1 VKHATGTPSAG
12 QETAP
17 DGRDERAPTPPLPDL
32 ETLPPWAVN
41 AWLLATL
48 VALWSW
54 SFGFI
59 RRLGASHHDAED
71 IRQEAFAG
79 ALRNWRTFA
88 PSPED
93 APDVALRRWL
103 CGVLLNQWRMNR
115 RFRRTRR
122 EVPLGAAFAINR
134 EALQDPGH
142 EGRVQAADTLRALQ
156 EATNAERWRAWWA
169 LEADGYSVG
178 EIADH
183 ERVSTNT
190 IHWRIR
196 SAREDFAAVLG
207 FVGGSRRS
215 RGRR

>member
-1 VKHATGTPSAG
+1 MSEGTRTTRSG
-12 QETAP
+12 QETAS
-17 DGRDERAPTPPLPDL
+17 RQDERAPTPPLPDL

-41 AWLLATL
+41 ACLLATL
-48 VALWSW
+48 VALWTW
-54 SFGFI
+54 SFGFV

-79 ALRNWRTFA
+79 ALRNWRTFT

-93 APDVALRRWL
+93 APEVALRRWL
-103 CGVLLNQWRMNR
+103 CGVLLNQWRVNA

-169 LEADGYSVG
+169 FEADGYSVG

-183 ERVSTNT
+183 ECVSTNT

-215 RGRR
+215 REHR